1 MELNGI
7 EWKMSGICWSVYQV
21 VKKNNDEG
29 IKANKTFIIM
39 QISQMSRLLVSEW
52 DGRREGEKD
61 RERENMNFPFS

>member
-1 MELNGI
+1 MELNGKWVEFVEVFI
-7 EWKMSGICWSVYQV
+7 KLL
-21 VKKNNDEG
+21 KKNNDEG

>member
-1 MELNGI
+1 MELNGKWVGFVEVFI
-7 EWKMSGICWSVYQV
+7 KLL
-21 VKKNNDEG
+21 KKNNDEG

-52 DGRREGEKD
+52 DGRIEGEKD